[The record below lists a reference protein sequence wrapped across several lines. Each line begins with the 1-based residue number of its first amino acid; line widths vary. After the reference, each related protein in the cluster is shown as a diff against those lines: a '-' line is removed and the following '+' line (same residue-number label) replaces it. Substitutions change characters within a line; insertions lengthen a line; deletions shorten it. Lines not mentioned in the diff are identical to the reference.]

1 MQAFYP
7 PNGTEF
13 DDKQNKSRAER
24 KVGTIQLYP
33 FRELEKGEDRQM
45 ALTKTFVAVGVVLSL
60 SATALWAQDAKA
72 LYEKNCV
79 SCHGATGKGD
89 GPAGKFLKPQPKDFS
104 AVLGGKAD
112 DQIVK
117 VINAGGKENG
127 LSASMPSF
135 KGKLTDDQIKE
146 IVQYVKSF
154 AK

>member
-1 MQAFYP
+1 M
-7 PNGTEF
+7 
-13 DDKQNKSRAER
+13 
-24 KVGTIQLYP
+24 V
-33 FRELEKGEDRQM
+33 
-45 ALTKTFVAVGVVLSL
+45 LTKTLVTVGMVLSL

-89 GPAGKFLKPQPKDFS
+89 GPAGKFLKPQPKDLS
-104 AVLGGKAD
+104 TALVGKAD

-127 LSASMPSF
+127 LSALMPAF
-135 KGKLTDDQIKE
+135 KGKLTEDQIKE